1 MKITCIIIEDEPL
14 ARERLVEYINRTTTL
29 NLLAQFDDALTAFAF
44 LKNNGVD
51 LIFLDI
57 NLGRI
62 SGIEMLETT
71 RLKSRIIITTAYHEF
86 ALKGYE
92 LSVTDYL
99 LKPYTF
105 ERFTQAVAKIE
116 IAQKNDRP
124 ETSYIFIKTENRLEK
139 IDYAEI
145 LFIEGMRDYRRI
157 HTATKKI
164 MTLQNFSDLER
175 EIPRHIICRVHKS
188 YMVSISKIDS
198 IERDEIK
205 IGNTYIPISD
215 TYRKEFLELL
225 GR

>member
-29 NLLAQFDDALTAFAF
+29 DLLAQFDDAPTAFAF
-44 LKNNGVD
+44 LKNNAVD